1 MTLFIIVGAVGL
13 VIVLISLVFGE
24 IFDFLDGAVS
34 ATALGSAFTVFGAV
48 GAIVLANGL
57 PVWSAYVIS
66 AVIGVL
72 VLVGVQLMI
81 RSFKRS
87 EDGTPSSPLGLY
99 GVARSTISAS
109 FGEVSLDGPHEI
121 ETRLAFSDTRIETG
135 SRIRVVE
142 LQGSRVKVEPA
153 SSGAAADMQP

>member
-57 PVWSAYVIS
+57 PDWSAYVIS

-99 GVARSTISAS
+99 GVARSTISGS

-153 SSGAAADMQP
+153 SSGPAADTRP

>member
-57 PVWSAYVIS
+57 PDWSAYVIS

-153 SSGAAADMQP
+153 SSGAAAGTQP

>member
-153 SSGAAADMQP
+153 SGGAAADTQP

>member
-57 PVWSAYVIS
+57 PDWSAYVIS

>member
-72 VLVGVQLMI
+72 VLVGVQMMI

-99 GVARSTISAS
+99 GVARSTISPS

-153 SSGAAADMQP
+153 SSGAAAGTQP

>member
-57 PVWSAYVIS
+57 PPWSAYVIS

-153 SSGAAADMQP
+153 SSGAAAGTQP

>member
-57 PVWSAYVIS
+57 PPWSAYVIS

-87 EDGTPSSPLGLY
+87 EDGAPSSPLGLY

-153 SSGAAADMQP
+153 SSGAAAGTQP

>member
-57 PVWSAYVIS
+57 PDWSAYVIS

-153 SSGAAADMQP
+153 SGGAAADTQP

>member
-153 SSGAAADMQP
+153 SSGAAAGTQP

>member
-57 PVWSAYVIS
+57 PVWTAYVIS
-66 AVIGVL
+66 GIVGVL

-81 RSFKRS
+81 RSFRRS

-99 GVARSTISAS
+99 GVARSTISTS

-121 ETRLAFSDTRIETG
+121 ETRLAFSDERIEAG

-153 SSGAAADMQP
+153 SAATKPPVTD

>member
-57 PVWSAYVIS
+57 PPWSAYVIS

-87 EDGTPSSPLGLY
+87 EDGAPSSPLGLY

>member
-99 GVARSTISAS
+99 GVARSTISGS

-121 ETRLAFSDTRIETG
+121 ETRLAFSNTRIETG